1 MAELTRDEFI
11 ALVISG
17 IIIGAAMLYLQP
29 IIDSWSN
36 DRRFIVASIFV
47 IVGELI
53 ARKFRGKA
61 RKNEL
66 FYRTV
71 GNALF
76 CIGMTIILIPLIN
89 WITERTVSRI

>member
-53 ARKFRGKA
+53 ARKLGCKA

-66 FYRTV
+66 LYRTV

-76 CIGMTIILIPLIN
+76 CVGMTIILIPLIN
-89 WITERTVSRI
+89 WITERTVS

>member
-66 FYRTV
+66 LYRTV

-76 CIGMTIILIPLIN
+76 CVGMTMILIPLIN